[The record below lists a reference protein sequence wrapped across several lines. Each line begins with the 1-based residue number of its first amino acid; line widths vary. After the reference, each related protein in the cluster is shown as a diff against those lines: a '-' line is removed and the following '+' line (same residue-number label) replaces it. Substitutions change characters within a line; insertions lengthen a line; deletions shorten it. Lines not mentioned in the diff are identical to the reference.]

1 MAELLEMPPHS
12 KEFKAVEKALED
24 AGLCDDDWD
33 ENDVTQK
40 AYKIAK
46 LKRWDLSKVQS
57 TWSKLDN
64 SQGWQEKVSVEKTGK
79 EVDKQLSTVLGSL
92 GSSGSGST
100 ENASM
105 HDQFQGSLT
114 QRSAGK
120 GSWEKEVAK
129 AQDLA
134 ARLEVKNNQAL
145 KDKGKELEQW
155 VQNEQKEIKL
165 LRAYLA
171 AGDGLELKDFS
182 GQSMLDAAKEWVSNV
197 QEFVTKAKAKVRTA
211 TALL

>member
-1 MAELLEMPPHS
+1 MSPRKLTRLPSRSDGICP
-12 KEFKAVEKALED
+12 KCKAPGPSWTTARDGRRK
-24 AGLCDDDWD
+24 CQW
-33 ENDVTQK
+33 
-40 AYKIAK
+40 
-46 LKRWDLSKVQS
+46 
-57 TWSKLDN
+57 
-64 SQGWQEKVSVEKTGK
+64 KTGK

-92 GSSGSGST
+92 GSSGNGST

-114 QRSAGK
+114 QLTAGK

-134 ARLEVKNNQAL
+134 ARLEVKSNQAL

-182 GQSMLDAAKEWVSNV
+182 GQSMLDAAKE
-197 QEFVTKAKAKVRTA
+197 
-211 TALL
+211 